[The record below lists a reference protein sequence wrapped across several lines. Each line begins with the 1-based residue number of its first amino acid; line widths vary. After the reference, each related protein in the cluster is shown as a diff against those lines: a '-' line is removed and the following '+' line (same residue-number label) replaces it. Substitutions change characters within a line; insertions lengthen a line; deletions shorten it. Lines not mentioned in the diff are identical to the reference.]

1 MSHDNWLPSL
11 NKHPLFSGL
20 PQQVNS
26 WNQVFQIR
34 LVSPTRGLY
43 YVAWKESNKMVENS
57 PYFNNWLEAKSYI
70 ASNWQKYIDEQF
82 EREVLVAE
90 HKDKA

>member
-26 WNQVFQIR
+26 WNEVFMIR
-34 LVSPTRGLY
+34 LASTASGLY
-43 YVAWKESNKMVENS
+43 YIAWKETNKIVENS
-57 PYFNNWLEAKSYI
+57 PRFNSWYDAKSYI

-90 HKDKA
+90 DKDKA